1 MTRDERAAKRA
12 QRLKDDIAA
21 KGQELAQVEAQ
32 QRADARAKRD
42 RRRQRVGTLA
52 EAAGLLI
59 WDDTTLA
66 GLFQIL
72 ATLRETPDPV
82 AVLERLLADTTL
94 TALTPAAA
102 GACCLTS
109 SGASDSSAVSKGG
122 GGVCSPETWGTK

>member
-52 EAAGLLI
+52 DAAGLLV
-59 WDDTTLA
+59 WDETTLA

-82 AVLERLLADTTL
+82 AVLESLLADTAL

-102 GACCLTS
+102 GPFCLTS
-109 SGASDSSAVSKGG
+109 SAASDSSEV
-122 GGVCSPETWGTK
+122 